1 MNIVT
6 SRKFSFGMER
16 VEEFFVD
23 CIQSGSQLLI
33 ESMTGLGFGDECMRI
48 KSLEDYWKCGDE
60 FLNQLSDHVIEFL
73 SENGVHID
81 YMDVWFDGGDESL
94 FEGGQYCWKYFEFD
108 GWFWYMSPE
117 GDVSGLHKDGAA
129 VSL

>member
-48 KSLEDYWKCGDE
+48 KSLEDNWKCGDE
-60 FLNQLSDHVIEFL
+60 FLN
-73 SENGVHID
+73 
-81 YMDVWFDGGDESL
+81 
-94 FEGGQYCWKYFEFD
+94 
-108 GWFWYMSPE
+108 
-117 GDVSGLHKDGAA
+117 
-129 VSL
+129 